1 MVGPMLRRALFSAVF
16 VGLGACAAS
25 PGTGAGS
32 RSAVTPPAV
41 PSADGTAPA
50 APDQPAPPAAFGELV
65 PGFRITN
72 YTLARETDLSGQR
85 TGNRTRVSAK
95 GLPGQWPWEFLC
107 SGRGVAMQ
115 GTGITADGK
124 YVHYVRGGGGFC
136 GRDQHLCNCKNAEF
150 SLTTGVFG
158 STGRALTE
166 NYSIAVDPNV
176 IPYGS
181 FVWID
186 AMKRWFR
193 ADDTGGAIIGRH
205 IDVYVGTQPFVFNG
219 ESAVFVAAESHEA
232 TDPGPTG
239 ANVACARRGRVCG
252 SPPVSGEAQMLLD
265 CTGDH
270 LTFAR
275 ACTWGCQAGRG
286 GADDACKP
294 RPPNAFCGADGF
306 FCGGDRVEGAPGV
319 LYRCADHALRVDT
332 VCERGCAVD
341 GDGIGDHCW

>member
-1 MVGPMLRRALFSAVF
+1 MFGRALFF
-16 VGLGACAAS
+16 GLFLGLGACAAAAK
-25 PGTGAGS
+25 PVPHGPP
-32 RSAVTPPAV
+32 SAVTTTAPTAP
-41 PSADGTAPA
+41 DGTLTP
-50 APDQPAPPAAFGELV
+50 PDVPAPPTAFGELV

-72 YTLARETDLSGQR
+72 YTLARETELSGQR
-85 TGNRTRVSAK
+85 TGNRTRISAK

-150 SLTTGVFG
+150 TLTTGVFG

-166 NYSIAVDPNV
+166 NFSIAVDPSV

-193 ADDTGGAIIGRH
+193 ADDTGGAIVGRH

-219 ESAVFVAAESHEA
+219 ESAVFVANEPHQP
-232 TDPGPTG
+232 TDPGPPG
-239 ANVACARRGRVCG
+239 ANVACTRRGRVCG
-252 SPPVSGEAQMLLD
+252 APATSGEAQMLLE

-275 ACTWGCQAGRG
+275 ACTWGCQPGRG

-294 RPPNAFCGADGF
+294 RPPNAFCAADGF
-306 FCGGDRVEGAPGV
+306 FCGGDRVEGAGGV

-341 GDGIGDHCW
+341 ADGIGDHCW